1 MNIKHAFTTS
11 HLTSKD
17 AQDNA
22 LLRLPLP
29 FPHFLFLTFHSLCC
43 CFACEFLI
51 KAWIMLNSW
60 FLSSE
65 RTLLYSTYVR
75 IDIYVYVYVYIYVK
89 SIATRWPPDVPIVWR
104 AQLQRDSL
112 SRSLCIPWHDF
123 HLIFNFYS
131 LKIKLRVCECL
142 WIFWPSQLVNFQ
154 TQKKE
159 KVSDLAGAKSSPGQG
174 YHINW

>member
-22 LLRLPLP
+22 LLLPLP
-29 FPHFLFLTFHSLCC
+29 SFSFPLLRAVVVV
-43 CFACEFLI
+43 FACEFLI

-131 LKIKLRVCECL
+131 LKIELRVCECL
-142 WIFWPSQLVNFQ
+142 WIFWPSQLVNLQ
-154 TQKKE
+154 TQKR
-159 KVSDLAGAKSSPGQG
+159 
-174 YHINW
+174 